1 MADDV
6 QEKLLKVDD
15 LVMYYHTLRGSVK
28 AVDRITF
35 DLKKGEALGLVG
47 ESGCGKTSA
56 MLTILRLLPS
66 NAKVVNGKIVFEG
79 RNLLEIP
86 KKEFNANIRWKKIS
100 VVFQGAM
107 NALHPMMPVGEQIVE
122 AIMLHEKLSKKAAFE
137 RAGKLLDLVGVG
149 TSRIGHYAHELSG
162 GMKQRCMIAMSLAS
176 NPDLVVADEP
186 TTALDVIISAQVLK
200 MLKDLQRK
208 LNISL
213 IVVTHDLSMVAEIC
227 EKIAIM
233 YAGKMVESGD
243 IKAVFK
249 EPRHPY
255 TQGLIGAF
263 PSVLGSKRVL
273 KSIPGSPPDLLDPPS
288 GCRFHPR
295 CPYALEVCRKEEP
308 GFTEIEEGWR
318 VACHLYR

>member
-1 MADDV
+1 MANV
-6 QEKLLKVDD
+6 QEELLKVNN
-15 LVMYYHTLRGSVK
+15 LVMHYQTLRGPVK
-28 AVDRITF
+28 AVDRISF

-56 MLTILRLLPS
+56 MLSILRLLPS
-66 NAKVVNGKIVFEG
+66 NARVINGEIIFED
-79 RNLLEIP
+79 RNLLKIP
-86 KKEFNANIRWKKIS
+86 KKEFNRNIRWKKIS
-100 VVFQGAM
+100 VIFQGAM
-107 NALHPMMPVGEQIVE
+107 NALHPMIPVGEQITE
-122 AIMLHEKLSKKAAFE
+122 AIMLHEHLNQKEASE

-149 TSRIGHYAHELSG
+149 ASRISRYAHELSG

-176 NPDLVVADEP
+176 NPDLVIADEP

-200 MLKDLQRK
+200 MIKDLQRK
-208 LNISL
+208 LNISV

-233 YAGKMVESGD
+233 YAGKMVETGD
-243 IKAVFK
+243 IKKVFG
-249 EPRHPY
+249 EPKHPY

-273 KSIPGSPPDLLDPPS
+273 KSIPGSPPDLLDPPR
-288 GCRFHPR
+288 GCSFHPR

-308 GFTEIEEGWR
+308 GITKIEENWI